1 VFTSE
6 KGFTVVELLIALAIA
21 GIVMGGLYSLA
32 ISSSRFYLAQNAAI
46 GMQADARA
54 ALEFMAREL
63 RLARGTPTLSTT
75 VTSNDTISFNHV
87 EDSGYSSGLNTSTQ
101 LKDILKAWQ
110 ASAFAPSATSAYTV
124 TIIAGTGTG
133 QARTITDNTATQLTV
148 SSAWG
153 TTPDTSSLYVIT
165 SNHAFTRTSSTDN
178 VLRYRI
184 GATGSN
190 DPLAENITSLS
201 FALPTPTSITISLTA
216 RTKSIDPTTNQYR
229 YYSLT
234 ETVRKRNN

>member
-1 VFTSE
+1 VFISE
-6 KGFTVVELLIALAIA
+6 KGFTVVELLIAMAIA
-21 GIVMGGLYSLA
+21 GIVMGGLYSLT
-32 ISSSRFYLAQNAAI
+32 ISSSRFYLAQNGII

-54 ALEFMAREL
+54 AMEFMAREL
-63 RLARGTPTLSTT
+63 RLTYGTPTLSTS
-75 VTSNDTISFNHV
+75 VTTNDTISFNHV
-87 EDSGYSSGLNTSTQ
+87 EDSGYSSGGNTSTV
-101 LKDILKAWQ
+101 LKDTRKAWQ

-124 TIIAGTGTG
+124 TITTGTGVG

-148 SSAWG
+148 SSAWT

-165 SNHAFTRTSSTDN
+165 TNHRFTRTSATDN

-184 GATGSN
+184 GATGNN

-201 FALPTPTSITISLTA
+201 FALPTPTTTTISLTA
-216 RTKSIDPTTNQYR
+216 RTKSVDPATNQYR
-229 YYSLT
+229 YYTLT